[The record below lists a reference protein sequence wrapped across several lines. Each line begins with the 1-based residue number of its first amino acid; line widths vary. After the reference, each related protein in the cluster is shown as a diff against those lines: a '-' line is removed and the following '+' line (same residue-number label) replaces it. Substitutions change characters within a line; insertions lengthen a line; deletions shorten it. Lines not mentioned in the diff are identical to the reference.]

1 MLHADIIPGQTQ
13 NQQDEDLLFRLLR
26 QLDLA
31 PEASQR
37 ATAAAIGVSLGRLNG
52 LLKRAK
58 DAGFVSVSDRA
69 GPDKRQRFA
78 YSVTH
83 RGAAEKNRLTD
94 RFLARKFAEY
104 DALHAELTG
113 TTSGLAPL
121 KHRTKLVQNNL
132 APIPELYVSYDSS
145 QKLKVEA
152 ADLTSWDLSPRQ
164 ICDLELLMNGGF
176 NPLKGFLTEADYN
189 GVVDNMRLEDGTL
202 WPMPI
207 TLDVSEEFADKI
219 ELGQDIALRDQ
230 EGVILGTMTVT
241 DRWSPDKAKEAEKV
255 FGANDEA
262 HPAVDYLHNTAG
274 AVYLGGPVTG
284 IQQPIHYDF
293 RARRD
298 TPNELRAYFRKLG
311 WRKVVAFQTRNP
323 LHRAHQELTF
333 RAAREVEANLLIHPV
348 VGMTKPG
355 DVDHFTRVRC
365 YEAVLDKYP
374 GSTTTMS
381 LLNLAM
387 RMAGPREAVWHGL
400 IRRNHGCTHFIVG
413 RDHAGPGSN
422 SQGEDFYGPYDA
434 QDLFREHQEEI
445 GIEMVDFKHMV
456 YVQERAQYE
465 PMDEI
470 EDKDNVTILNI
481 SGTELRRRLAEGLEI
496 PDWFSFPEV
505 VTELRKTR
513 PPRSDQGFTVFFT
526 GFSGSGKSTI
536 ANALM
541 VKLMEMG
548 GRPVTLLDGDIVRKN
563 LSSELGFSKE
573 HRDLNI
579 QRIGYVASEITK
591 NGGIAICAPI
601 APYATTRKRVRQMI
615 EEYGAFCE
623 VHVATSIEEC
633 ERRDR
638 KGLYKL
644 ARAGK
649 IAEFTGISDPY
660 DVPENPELSVETENV
675 DVDNCA
681 HQVILKLEQM
691 GLIAG

>member
-1 MLHADIIPGQTQ
+1 M
-13 NQQDEDLLFRLLR
+13 
-26 QLDLA
+26 
-31 PEASQR
+31 AS
-37 ATAAAIGVSLGRLNG
+37 
-52 LLKRAK
+52 
-58 DAGFVSVSDRA
+58 
-69 GPDKRQRFA
+69 
-78 YSVTH
+78 
-83 RGAAEKNRLTD
+83 
-94 RFLARKFAEY
+94 
-104 DALHAELTG
+104 
-113 TTSGLAPL
+113 
-121 KHRTKLVQNNL
+121 NL
-132 APIPELYVSYDSS
+132 APIPELYVSYESA

-152 ADLTSWDLSPRQ
+152 GTLVSHDLTPRQ

-176 NPLKGFLTEADYN
+176 NPLKGFLSEADYDS
-189 GVVDNMRLEDGTL
+189 VVETMRTTDGAL

-207 TLDVSEEFADKI
+207 TLDVSEKFAETV

-230 EGVILGTMTVT
+230 EGVILATMTVT
-241 DRWSPDKAKEAEKV
+241 DKWVPNKSREAEKV
-255 FGANDEA
+255 FGADDSA
-262 HPAVDYLHNTAG
+262 HPAVNYLHNHAG
-274 AVYLGGPVTG
+274 NVYLGGPVTG
-284 IQQPIHYDF
+284 IQQPVHYDF
-293 RARRD
+293 KARRD
-298 TPNELRAYFRKLG
+298 TPNELRAYFRKMG
-311 WRKVVAFQTRNP
+311 WQRIVAFQTRNP

-333 RAAREVEANLLIHPV
+333 RAAREAQANLLIHPV

-374 GSTTTMS
+374 SSTTHLS

-387 RMAGPREAVWHGL
+387 RMGGPREALWHALIRKNHGL
-400 IRRNHGCTHFIVG
+400 THFIVG
-413 RDHAGPGSN
+413 RDHAGPGKN

-434 QDLFREHQEEI
+434 QELVRQHQEEI

-456 YVQERAQYE
+456 YVQEKAQYY
-465 PMDEI
+465 PIDEVP
-470 EDKDNVTILNI
+470 EGSTVLNI

-496 PDWFSFPEV
+496 PEWFSFPEV
-505 VTELRKTR
+505 VRELRRTS
-513 PPRSDQGFTVFFT
+513 PERSKQGFTVFFT

-579 QRIGYVASEITK
+579 RRIGYVASEITK

-601 APYATTRKRVRQMI
+601 APYAATRRAVR
-615 EEYGAFCE
+615 EDVENFGAFIE

-644 ARAGK
+644 AREGK
-649 IAEFTGISDPY
+649 IKEFTGISDPY
-660 DVPENPELSVETENV
+660 DVPESPELRVETEGT

>member
-1 MLHADIIPGQTQ
+1 MTLADTPPTLEE
-13 NQQDEDLLFRLLR
+13 QDQIFRLLR

-37 ATAAAIGVSLGRLNG
+37 VTAAAIGISLGRLNALLRRVTEAG
-52 LLKRAK
+52 LVKI
-58 DAGFVSVSDRA
+58 SDRA
-69 GPDKRQRFA
+69 GPDKRQRFS
-78 YSVTH
+78 YVLTP
-83 RGAAEKNRLTD
+83 RGAAEKLRLTD
-94 RFLARKFAEY
+94 QFLARKFEEY

-113 TTSGLAPL
+113 TTSGFAPL
-121 KHRTKLVQNNL
+121 KNRTQLVQNNL
-132 APIPELYVSYDSS
+132 APIPELYVSHESA
-145 QKLKVEA
+145 QKLKVDA
-152 ADLTSWDLSPRQ
+152 ADLTSHDLTPRQ

-176 NPLKGFLTEADYN
+176 NPLKGFLSEEDYN
-189 GVVDNMRLEDGTL
+189 GVVDNMRLADGTL

-207 TLDVSEEFADKI
+207 TLDVSEGFADGL

-230 EGVILGTMTVT
+230 EGVILATMTVT
-241 DRWSPDKAKEAEKV
+241 DRWVPNKAHEAEKV
-255 FGANDEA
+255 FGADDDA
-262 HPAVDYLHNTAG
+262 HPAVNYLHNQAG
-274 AVYLGGPVTG
+274 KVYLGG
-284 IQQPIHYDF
+284 
-293 RARRD
+293 
-298 TPNELRAYFRKLG
+298 
-311 WRKVVAFQTRNP
+311 
-323 LHRAHQELTF
+323 
-333 RAAREVEANLLIHPV
+333 PV

-355 DVDHFTRVRC
+355 DVDHCTRVRC

-400 IRRNHGCTHFIVG
+400 IRANHGCTHFIVG
-413 RDHAGPGSN
+413 RDHAGPGKN
-422 SQGEDFYGPYDA
+422 SAGEDFYGPYDA
-434 QDLFREHQEEI
+434 QDMFREHQSEI
-445 GIEMVDFKHMV
+445 GCEMVDFKHMV

-465 PMDEI
+465 PADEI
-470 EDKDNVTILNI
+470 ADKDNVTILNI
-481 SGTELRRRLAEGLEI
+481 SGTELRRRLQEGLEI
-496 PDWFSFPEV
+496 PEWFSFPEV

-513 PPRSDQGFTVFFT
+513 PPRSKQGFTVFFT

-579 QRIGYVASEITK
+579 RRIGYVASEITK

-601 APYATTRKRVRQMI
+601 APYATTRRAVREDI
-615 EEYGAFCE
+615 EAFGAFVEC
-623 VHVATSIEEC
+623 HVATSIEEC

-644 ARAGK
+644 AREGK
-649 IAEFTGISDPY
+649 IKEFTGISDPY
-660 DVPENPELSVETENV
+660 DVPENPELRVETQNV
-675 DVDNCA
+675 EVDNCA

>member
-1 MLHADIIPGQTQ
+1 MPLVEII
-13 NQQDEDLLFRLLR
+13 
-26 QLDLA
+26 
-31 PEASQR
+31 
-37 ATAAAIGVSLGRLNG
+37 ATA
-52 LLKRAK
+52 KEE
-58 DAGFVSVSDRA
+58 
-69 GPDKRQRFA
+69 PM
-78 YSVTH
+78 
-83 RGAAEKNRLTD
+83 
-94 RFLARKFAEY
+94 LA
-104 DALHAELTG
+104 
-113 TTSGLAPL
+113 
-121 KHRTKLVQNNL
+121 NL
-132 APIPELYVSYDSS
+132 SPIPELYVSHESA

-152 ADLTSWDLSPRQ
+152 ADLISWDLTPRQ

-176 NPLKGFLTEADYN
+176 NPLKGFLSEADYN
-189 GVVDNMRLEDGTL
+189 SVVETMRLEDGSL

-207 TLDVSEEFADKI
+207 TLDVGEAFAEKLNI
-219 ELGQDIALRDQ
+219 GQDIALRDQ
-230 EGVILGTMTVT
+230 EGVILATMTVT
-241 DRWSPDKAKEAEKV
+241 DRWMPDKAKEAKLV
-255 FGANDEA
+255 FGADDLA
-262 HPAVDYLHNTAG
+262 HPAVNYLHNTAG
-274 AVYLGGPVTG
+274 AVYLGGPVVG

-333 RAAREVEANLLIHPV
+333 RAAKEAQANLMIHPV

-355 DVDHFTRVRC
+355 DIDHFTRVRC

-374 GSTTTMS
+374 AATTTMS

-400 IRRNHGCTHFIVG
+400 IRKNHGCTHFIVG
-413 RDHAGPGSN
+413 RDHAGPGKN
-422 SQGEDFYGPYDA
+422 SAGEEFYGPYDA
-434 QDLFREHQEEI
+434 QDLFRTYQEEM
-445 GIEMVDFKHMV
+445 GIEMMDFKHMV

-465 PMDEI
+465 PADEI
-470 EDKDNVTILNI
+470 EEGVTVLNI
-481 SGTELRRRLAEGLEI
+481 SGTELRRRLSEGLEI
-496 PDWFSFPEV
+496 PEWFSFPEV
-505 VTELRKTR
+505 VAELRKTR
-513 PPRSDQGFTVFFT
+513 PPRSKQGFTVFFT

-579 QRIGYVASEITK
+579 RRIGYVASEITK

-601 APYATTRKRVRQMI
+601 APYASTRRAVREDVEQF
-615 EEYGAFCE
+615 GAFAE

-644 ARAGK
+644 AREGK
-649 IAEFTGISDPY
+649 IKEFTGISDPY
-660 DVPENPELSVETENV
+660 DVPENPELRVETENV
-675 DVDNCA
+675 DVDHCA
-681 HQVILKLEQM
+681 HQVLLKLESM
-691 GLIAG
+691 GLIAAQ

>member
-1 MLHADIIPGQTQ
+1 MPTNEIKMLP
-13 NQQDEDLLFRLLR
+13 QDEDQLFRLLR
-26 QLDLA
+26 QLDLT

-37 ATAAAIGVSLGRLNG
+37 AIASTLQISLGRLNT
-52 LLKRAK
+52 LLRSAAEAK
-58 DAGFVSVSDRA
+58 LIDISERD
-69 GPDKRQRFA
+69 GPDRRKRFA
-78 YSVTH
+78 YALTL
-83 RGAAEKNRLTD
+83 RGAAEKTRLTD
-94 RFLARKFAEY
+94 QFLSRKLAEY

-113 TTSGLAPL
+113 TKSGLVPL
-121 KHRTKLVQNNL
+121 KHRTELMQNNL
-132 APIPELYVSYDSS
+132 TPIPELFVSYDSA
-145 QKLKVEA
+145 QKLKLEA
-152 ADLTSWDLSPRQ
+152 ADLTSHDLTARQ

-176 NPLKGFLTEADYN
+176 NPLKGFLTEEDYN
-189 GVVDNMRLEDGTL
+189 NVVENMRLADGTL

-207 TLDVSEEFADKI
+207 TLDVSEEFAASI

-241 DRWSPDKAKEAEKV
+241 DRWEPNKSLEAEKV
-255 FGANDEA
+255 FGADDDA
-262 HPAVDYLHNTAG
+262 HPAVNYLHNTAG
-274 AVYLGGPVTG
+274 KIYLGGPVTG
-284 IQQPIHYDF
+284 IQQPVHYDF
-293 RARRD
+293 RGRRD
-298 TPNELRAYFRKLG
+298 TPNEMRAYFRKLG

-333 RAAREVEANLLIHPV
+333 RAAKEAQANLLIHPV

-374 GSTTTMS
+374 QSTTTMS

-400 IRRNHGCTHFIVG
+400 IRANHGCTHFIVG
-413 RDHAGPGSN
+413 RDHAGPGKN
-422 SQGEDFYGPYDA
+422 SAGEDFYGPYDA
-434 QDLFREHQEEI
+434 QDLYRAHQSEI
-445 GIEMVDFKHMV
+445 GCEMVDFKHMV
-456 YVQERAQYE
+456 WVQERAQYE
-465 PMDEI
+465 AIDEI
-470 EDKDNVTILNI
+470 EDKDNITILNI

-496 PDWFSFPEV
+496 PEWFSFPEV
-505 VTELRKTR
+505 VKELRRTK
-513 PPRSDQGFTVFFT
+513 PPRSQQGFTVFFT

-579 QRIGYVASEITK
+579 RRIGYVASEITK

-601 APYATTRKRVRQMI
+601 APYATTRRAVREDI
-615 EEYGAFCE
+615 ENFGAFVE

-633 ERRDR
+633 EKRDR

-644 ARAGK
+644 AREGK
-649 IAEFTGISDPY
+649 IKEFTGISDPY
-660 DVPENPELSVETENV
+660 DVPANPELRLETENV
-675 DVDNCA
+675 EVDNCA
-681 HQVILKLEQM
+681 HQVLLKLESM
-691 GLIAG
+691 GLIAAQ

>member
-1 MLHADIIPGQTQ
+1 
-13 NQQDEDLLFRLLR
+13 
-26 QLDLA
+26 
-31 PEASQR
+31 
-37 ATAAAIGVSLGRLNG
+37 
-52 LLKRAK
+52 
-58 DAGFVSVSDRA
+58 
-69 GPDKRQRFA
+69 
-78 YSVTH
+78 
-83 RGAAEKNRLTD
+83 
-94 RFLARKFAEY
+94 
-104 DALHAELTG
+104 
-113 TTSGLAPL
+113 
-121 KHRTKLVQNNL
+121 
-132 APIPELYVSYDSS
+132 
-145 QKLKVEA
+145 
-152 ADLTSWDLSPRQ
+152 ADLISWDLTPRQ
-164 ICDLELLMNGGF
+164 ICDLELLTNGGF
-176 NPLKGFLTEADYN
+176 NPLKGFLSEADYN
-189 GVVDNMRLEDGTL
+189 SVVETMRLEDGSL

-207 TLDVSEEFADKI
+207 TLDVGEAFAEKLNI
-219 ELGQDIALRDQ
+219 GQDIALRDQ
-230 EGVILGTMTVT
+230 EGVILATMTVT
-241 DRWSPDKAKEAEKV
+241 DRWMPDKAKEAKLV
-255 FGANDEA
+255 FGADDLA
-262 HPAVDYLHNTAG
+262 HPAVNYLHNTAG
-274 AVYLGGPVTG
+274 AVYLGGPVVG

-333 RAAREVEANLLIHPV
+333 RAAKEAQANLMIHPV

-355 DVDHFTRVRC
+355 DIDHFTRVRC

-374 GSTTTMS
+374 AATTTMS

-400 IRRNHGCTHFIVG
+400 IRKNHGCTHFIVG
-413 RDHAGPGSN
+413 RDHAGPGKN
-422 SQGEDFYGPYDA
+422 SAGEEFYGPYDA
-434 QDLFREHQEEI
+434 QDLFRTYQEEM
-445 GIEMVDFKHMV
+445 GIEMMDFKHMV

-465 PMDEI
+465 PADEI
-470 EDKDNVTILNI
+470 EEGVTVLNI
-481 SGTELRRRLAEGLEI
+481 SGTELRRRLSEGLEI
-496 PDWFSFPEV
+496 PEWFSFPEV

-513 PPRSDQGFTVFFT
+513 PPRSKQGFTVFFT

-579 QRIGYVASEITK
+579 RRIGYVASEITK

-601 APYATTRKRVRQMI
+601 APYASTRRAVR
-615 EEYGAFCE
+615 EEVEQFGAFAE

-644 ARAGK
+644 AREGK
-649 IAEFTGISDPY
+649 IKEFTGISDPY
-660 DVPENPELSVETENV
+660 DVPENPELRVETENV
-675 DVDNCA
+675 DVDHCA
-681 HQVILKLEQM
+681 HQVLLKLESM
-691 GLIAG
+691 GLIAAQ